1 MLYNIFVI
9 CRFLKAALLSVIY
22 FFMGLFNFGSKKG
35 ESVIGVDI
43 GSSSIKI
50 VQLKKRRGSA
60 VLETYGE
67 LSLGLYAD
75 SEIGQATNLPAS
87 KIAEALKDLLREAN
101 VTTKKAGVSIPF
113 SSSLISLVKMPVL
126 NNKHLATMIPIEA
139 RKYIPVPISEVML
152 DWFIVP
158 SEEKSLINEDDEPDT
173 DKTQKKE
180 TIEVLLVAIHNSTL
194 NKYNE
199 IIKLAE
205 LDVGFFEIE
214 IFSAIR
220 AVVEQSISPVAV
232 LDMGASSTKLYIVE
246 YGVVK
251 ASHVINTG
259 SQNITQTLSRSL
271 GINLTKAEELKR
283 KFGVSG
289 NLDSG
294 EDAVSYKEVISLG
307 LDRIFTEANKVLLQY
322 QQKNNK
328 NIGSIILTGG
338 GAAIKDL
345 LPLAKRH
352 LETDV
357 LLSDPFS
364 KIDSPAFFENVLKE
378 IGPEFAVA
386 VGLALRKLQ
395 EEE

>member
-1 MLYNIFVI
+1 MKF
-9 CRFLKAALLSVIY
+9 
-22 FFMGLFNFGSKKG
+22 FNFFAKKG

-50 VQLKKRRGSA
+50 VQLKKRGGSA

-67 LSLGLYAD
+67 LSLSPYTN

-87 KIAEALKDLLREAN
+87 KIAEALTDLIKEAN
-101 VTTKKAGVSIPF
+101 ITTKKAGVSIPF
-113 SSSLISLVKMPVL
+113 SSSLVSLIKMPAL
-126 NNKHLATMIPIEA
+126 DNKHLASMIPIEA
-139 RKYIPVPISEVML
+139 RKYIPVPISEVTL
-152 DWFIVP
+152 DWFVVP
-158 SEEKSLINEDDEPDT
+158 SEEKSPIDDDNESNT
-173 DKTQKKE
+173 DKVKE
-180 TIEVLLVAIHNSTL
+180 KEKIEVLLVAIHNSTL

-199 IIKLAE
+199 IVKFAG
-205 LDVGFFEIE
+205 LDTGFFEIE

-259 SQNITQTLSRSL
+259 AQNITQTLSRSL
-271 GINLTKAEELKR
+271 GISITKAEELKR
-283 KFGVSG
+283 KSGVDG
-289 NLDSG
+289 NLDSSV
-294 EDAVSYKEVISLG
+294 DALSYKEVVSLG
-307 LDRIFTEANKVLLQY
+307 FDRIFTEVNKVLLQY
-322 QQKNNK
+322 QKKNNK
-328 NIGSIILTGG
+328 NIGRVILTGG
-338 GAAIKDL
+338 GAVTKGL
-345 LPLAKRH
+345 LPLAKKH

-357 LLSDPFS
+357 LLSNPFS

-395 EEE
+395 EER